1 MSAASF
7 QETTKVLNE
16 AAIAGKV
23 DHMLGLKENVIVG
36 HLIPAGTGL
45 RMYENLV
52 VGSQE
57 EFDLLKAAKAEV
69 MSASTETVN

>member
-1 MSAASF
+1 M
-7 QETTKVLNE
+7 LNE

-23 DHMLGLKENVIVG
+23 DDLSGLKENVIVG

-45 RMYENLV
+45 REYEKYI

-57 EFDLLKAAKAEV
+57 EYDNLMASKTEAVAER
-69 MSASTETVN
+69 AEA